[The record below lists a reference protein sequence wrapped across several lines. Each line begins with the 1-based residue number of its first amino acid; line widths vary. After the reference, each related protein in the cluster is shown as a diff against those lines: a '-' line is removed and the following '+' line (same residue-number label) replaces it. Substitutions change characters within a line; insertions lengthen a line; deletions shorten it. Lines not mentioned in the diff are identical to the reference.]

1 MNYPIVRIT
10 KAEMDTLRHVHPC
23 ALFSAIRR
31 ISTERGLI
39 YHGKPNR
46 YTVLNFRSWWN
57 EDGDFLQQNYEVAY
71 TSSDMHP

>member
-1 MNYPIVRIT
+1 MTYPIIKIT
-10 KAEMDTLRHVHPC
+10 KAEMDTLKHMHPRE
-23 ALFSAIRR
+23 LFPAIRR

-46 YTVLNFRSWWN
+46 YTVLNFQSWWN